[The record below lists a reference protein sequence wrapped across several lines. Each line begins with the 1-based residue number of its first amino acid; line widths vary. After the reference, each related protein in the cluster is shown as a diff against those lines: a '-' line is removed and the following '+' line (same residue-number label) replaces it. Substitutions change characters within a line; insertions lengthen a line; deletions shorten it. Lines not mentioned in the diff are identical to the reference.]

1 MLTNQNELFLS
12 EYFFTRSALGKLVK
26 DPRRVFDVLA
36 RIFLIADGDVDGMY
50 ALAEDKL
57 VADVTNYADYLQFC
71 RIKKYVALVGGDGG
85 VPDQIEDVIAVK
97 GEALA
102 RAYDLK
108 LDGTRITESAIFR
121 MITEGAAHGTVA
133 AMRILGF
140 IQCEGIYTDRDAA
153 AGVKNLQ
160 KAAGWNNVEGI
171 LAALYYAADDRQAD
185 INRLST
191 VAEGT
196 VYRAFPALAESRYG
210 VKANGTVKESKLLNK
225 AFALGKLTPDIY
237 SAQHARII
245 CSDMLDPRDKERAMF
260 SPNDQAI
267 SEVAELPLKLHG
279 VAFALDRG
287 ALDDMPL
294 VRQKEQDRIAMCLT
308 NSDLLERSAFRPLC
322 VCADSEYLR
331 ALYARHIRA
340 AFTEAHVE
348 YIDVAGL
355 DENDLQPTAKN
366 IFVRSCDEDSFN
378 VYFMSFV
385 GNIADR
391 VMQEAVE
398 FLQSRRRKK
407 FCLLS
412 PGVVINLGKVLPVC
426 FCDKANAKELKK
438 YCDVVTVGAVSAT
451 EKPAAYDDMVASKQR
466 LYGATNVT
474 LSEAAVSRLNELS
487 VDGAESVI
495 DSVIKYNR
503 GKAETVI
510 TPALID
516 ECAGARTEK
525 HRYGFGGDGDEI

>member
-1 MLTNQNELFLS
+1 MLNNQNELFLS
-12 EYFFTRSALGKLVK
+12 EYFFFRSALGKLVK

-36 RIFLIADGDVDGMY
+36 QIFLIPASEVDGLY

-57 VADVTNYADYLQFC
+57 VADVKNYADYLQFC
-71 RIKKYVALVGGDGG
+71 RIKKYVALTGGDGE
-85 VPDQIEDVIAVK
+85 VPAEIEDVIAVK

-108 LDGTRITESAIFR
+108 LDGRLTESTVFR
-121 MITEGAAHGTVA
+121 AVTEGAAHGTVA

-140 IQCEGIYTDRDAA
+140 IQCEGIYTDRDLA
-153 AGVKNLQ
+153 AGIKNLQ
-160 KAAGWNNVEGI
+160 KAAGWNNVESM
-171 LAALYYAADDRQAD
+171 LAALYYNADRQAD

-196 VYRAFPALAESRYG
+196 VYRAFPALAQSRYG
-210 VKANGTVKESKLLNK
+210 AKANGTVKESKLLNK
-225 AFALGKLTPDIY
+225 AFALGKLTPEVY

-245 CSDMLDPRDKERAMF
+245 LSDMLDPRDKERAMF

-267 SEVAELPLKLHG
+267 SEVAELPLKLHS
-279 VAFALDRG
+279 VDFTLDSAAF
-287 ALDDMPL
+287 DDMPFI
-294 VRQKEQDRIAMCLT
+294 RQKEQERIALCLT

-331 ALYARHIRA
+331 KLYSRHIRA
-340 AFTEAHVE
+340 AFKTAHVE

-355 DENDLQPTAKN
+355 DDHDLQPTGKH

-385 GNIADR
+385 GNIPER

-412 PGVVINLGKVLPVC
+412 PGVVIDLSKVLPVC
-426 FCDKANAKELKK
+426 FCDKQSAKELKK
-438 YCDVVTVGAVSAT
+438 YCDVITVGAVSAA
-451 EKPAAYDDMVASKQR
+451 ERRAAYDDMVASKQR
-466 LYGATNVT
+466 LYGAKSVT
-474 LSEAAVSRLNELS
+474 LDEAATLRLNELS

-503 GKAETVI
+503 SKAETVI
-510 TPALID
+510 TPALIE
-516 ECAGARTEK
+516 ECAGAHTEK

>member
-12 EYFFTRSALGKLVK
+12 EYFFTRSALGKLIK

-36 RIFLIADGDVDGMY
+36 QIYLIPDADVDGLY

-71 RIKKYVALVGGDGG
+71 RIKKYVALIGGESEF
-85 VPDQIEDVIAVK
+85 PDEIEDVIAVK

-108 LDGTRITESAIFR
+108 LDGTCLTESAVFR
-121 MITEGAAHGTVA
+121 AVTEGAAYGTVA

-140 IQCEGIYTDRDAA
+140 IQCEGIYTDRDLA
-153 AGVKNLQ
+153 AGVKNLE
-160 KAAGWNNVEGI
+160 KAAGWNSVESM
-171 LAALYYAADDRQAD
+171 LAVLYFGGDRQSN
-185 INRLST
+185 INRLRT

-196 VYRAFPALAESRYG
+196 VYRAFPALAEAKYG
-210 VKANGTVKESKLLNK
+210 VAASGVVKEGKLLNK
-225 AFALGKLTPDIY
+225 AFALGKLTPDTY

-267 SEVAELPLKLHG
+267 SDVAELPLKLHS
-279 VAFALDRG
+279 VAFALDRT
-287 ALDDMPL
+287 AFDDMPL
-294 VRQKEQDRIAMCLT
+294 VRHKEQERIAICLT

-331 ALYARHIRA
+331 KLYSRHIRA
-340 AFTEAHVE
+340 AFSAAHVE

-355 DENDLQPTAKN
+355 DENDLQPTGKH
-366 IFVRSCDEDSFN
+366 IFVRSCDEDLFN

-385 GNIADR
+385 GNISDR

-412 PGVVINLGKVLPVC
+412 PAVVINLCKVLPIC
-426 FCDKANAKELKK
+426 FCDKQNAKELKK

-451 EKPAAYDDMVASKQR
+451 EKPAAYADMVASKQR
-466 LYGATNVT
+466 LYGAKNVM
-474 LSEAAVSRLNELS
+474 LSDAAVSRLNELS

-503 GKAETVI
+503 TKAETVI

-516 ECAGARTEK
+516 ECSATRAEK